1 MPPSNASSTTPPSNA
16 SSTISPTGAQPK
28 NKNPIADAGIDQI
41 VEPGDIV
48 TLDGTK
54 SSDPDGDILS
64 YTWMDAGGNDDS
76 ISHGACIGLPAD
88 ESQEQITAPIV
99 KKDTIIMCKL
109 MVTDSKGASDTD
121 TVQVTVKGNG
131 GGEQGVQEELPTQQG
146 QGTGNTEKECPKGQG
161 PDPDT
166 GECVALPS

>member
-41 VEPGDIV
+41 VKPGDIV

-64 YTWMDAGGNDDS
+64 YYMDG
-76 ISHGACIGLPAD
+76 CWW
-88 ESQEQITAPIV
+88 
-99 KKDTIIMCKL
+99 K
-109 MVTDSKGASDTD
+109 
-121 TVQVTVKGNG
+121 
-131 GGEQGVQEELPTQQG
+131 
-146 QGTGNTEKECPKGQG
+146 
-161 PDPDT
+161 
-166 GECVALPS
+166 